1 MTLTEKRDDIL
12 RGYSKENFKY
22 IRNALRNIYKILGQD
37 EKLKEIDKF
46 TAAQLLKDTR
56 LKNDVS
62 DEDDYEEY
70 ENVINNIKNNEKK
83 INDNNKRIREI
94 NDMLAKLKDFL
105 SKRKTDELQTVKQQ
119 LINALNKI
127 KGDDNLKRQIKL
139 KINEIEKQ

>member
-12 RGYSKENFKY
+12 RGYSKENFKS

-94 NDMLAKLKDFL
+94 NDMLAKLNDFL
-105 SKRKTDELQTVKQQ
+105 SK
-119 LINALNKI
+119 
-127 KGDDNLKRQIKL
+127 
-139 KINEIEKQ
+139 

>member
-62 DEDDYEEY
+62 DEDDYEDPIDVPLHEPIEPIEPQFFYDEDFFY
-70 ENVINNIKNNEKK
+70 EDRV
-83 INDNNKRIREI
+83 D
-94 NDMLAKLKDFL
+94 
-105 SKRKTDELQTVKQQ
+105 
-119 LINALNKI
+119 
-127 KGDDNLKRQIKL
+127 
-139 KINEIEKQ
+139 